1 MALIARSTAD
11 YLAWGLKALK
21 RARRSCVVLNASLVG
36 IDINNGLAQAKV
48 FVTVSDALYNRTNG
62 FALDVQDFI
71 ASDDV
76 TLAGKGEQA

>member
-1 MALIARSTAD
+1 M
-11 YLAWGLKALK
+11 
-21 RARRSCVVLNASLVG
+21 VLNARLVAV
-36 IDINNGLAQAKV
+36 DINNGLAQAKA

-76 TLAGKGEQA
+76 ILAGKVEQA